1 MSNQVSASR
10 FIVED
15 VLVGRGQL
23 GYGYSATGV
32 AASTTLWS
40 LARANKYAIEATAG
54 GITITLPP
62 VGTGANEAQPG
73 HDLTI
78 KNFDIGSNAFTIA
91 NSLAA
96 PVVGS
101 LPIGGA
107 VKLVADPN
115 AANDWY
121 VVFITPDTEFQTMQ
135 DTYNRSGVVSAVP
148 KIQLSTLYGVLDIR
162 DEDVGDELAKLFSIA
177 NFGGAIEHFGI
188 GNGVPGTATPII
200 TALNGTAAGMSN
212 SVAVG
217 GALTTSGA
225 DADVILLADP
235 SSGFSFADVSSQ
247 QITAFPTILKTA
259 GDVQVG
265 TTLTSANEYTVWAS
279 SDLVNALTPTAI
291 ALISLADNT
300 TYRVTVD
307 VVGRDADPTSTVSS
321 AHTLTALVTRLGL
334 VSTVQTQSDLG
345 FDSPGYTSPS
355 VANLSAAASTL
366 SLNFTAPNNITD
378 AGTTGT
384 MPSRVV
390 VTYSALSIV

>member
-62 VGTGANEAQPG
+62 VGTGANDAQPG

-78 KNFDIGSNAFTIA
+78 KNSDDST
-91 NSLAA
+91 NSFAIVNDGA
-96 PVVGS
+96 SVTYTPA

-107 VKLVADPN
+107 VKLVADTN
-115 AANDWY
+115 ANGNWY

-135 DTYNRSGVVSAVP
+135 NTYDRSGVVSAVP

-162 DEDVGDELAKLFSIA
+162 DASTELAKLFTIA
-177 NFGGAIEHFGI
+177 NDTGAIEHFGI

-279 SDLVNALTPTAI
+279 SDLVNASTPTAI
-291 ALISLADNT
+291 ALISLTDNT

-345 FDSPGYTSPS
+345 FDSPGYSNPS